1 MTQFLDALWLYGDK
15 EGLASVYMQPIVIS
29 TTYGEREAVLTL
41 ENAWEILGGQI
52 CEGLCGYAETFSE
65 YRTSPAIAK
74 TVEKKVENFYRTISH
89 KTEGLPTSNQ
99 AVTRS
104 VLRKQ
109 TMDLTPQESEQLS
122 AYVANDSYVAQ
133 QKQDIMELSN
143 VYRSMMGQEF
153 TDVKNDY
160 INIIRAR
167 FRPISDFAATYV
179 FLMDDD
185 SDPLVVSVNGNDID
199 ASYRPYSGGDVILKI
214 TDRDMKE
221 ITGGR
226 MTFTRAFNSGSMS
239 AKGDFNTLYKL
250 DELFVF

>member
-1 MTQFLDALWLYGDK
+1 
-15 EGLASVYMQPIVIS
+15 
-29 TTYGEREAVLTL
+29 
-41 ENAWEILGGQI
+41 
-52 CEGLCGYAETFSE
+52 
-65 YRTSPAIAK
+65 
-74 TVEKKVENFYRTISH
+74 
-89 KTEGLPTSNQ
+89 
-99 AVTRS
+99 
-104 VLRKQ
+104 
-109 TMDLTPQESEQLS
+109 
-122 AYVANDSYVAQ
+122 
-133 QKQDIMELSN
+133 MELSN

-153 TDVKNDY
+153 TDVKSDY

-185 SDPLVVSVNGNDID
+185 SDPLVVSVNGDDID

-214 TDRDMKE
+214 TDRDMNE